1 MSRRLSPSTRGR
13 LPTFRDQPGG
23 HWRKSDGVIQAVQPA
38 NAPSLVRRDGERA
51 SPMSTMKRT
60 PSGWP
65 LADEWPRT
73 WGNQQRVHAPPQHVH
88 RRAGLDWMHFNWT

>member
-38 NAPSLVRRDGERA
+38 NAPSLVRRGGERA
-51 SPMSTMKRT
+51 SSATSP
-60 PSGWP
+60 
-65 LADEWPRT
+65 
-73 WGNQQRVHAPPQHVH
+73 
-88 RRAGLDWMHFNWT
+88 